1 MAEESV
7 VVIGSGPAGAMA
19 AHELVRQG
27 LGVTMLEAGTAEP
40 SGALV
45 RAGGRNLF
53 RRVPELRDDPSAYVS
68 TGHASTTWLR
78 CLEPG
83 GLTNQ
88 WTGAVPRFAP
98 GDFFDGERIDGRY
111 RWPLD
116 YDDLVPYYE
125 RAERLLRITACPD
138 EVPLLPRGWMDHE
151 RRLPGD
157 WQRVAQV
164 ARRTGQGLTAL
175 PLADGPDYLFSLHG
189 TAFNSY
195 RSIVARLRASP
206 RFRLRTGCRAVAL
219 EWSGSARRVRSVLYH
234 RADTGSEERISVSAV
249 VVACGC
255 LSSTKLLFDS
265 ACPDFPDGLGNV
277 EGLLGKY
284 LHDHPTEWWSIQL
297 ERPID
302 RLAPAGYLTRR
313 PFEVSQPLMSTSWTI
328 GLASRKD
335 RVLSLVPT
343 KSSRVGVNVFGT
355 MVPGQSHFVRP
366 HAERRDEFDRPQLE
380 IKIDFDAP
388 VLDNVISARQH
399 FVDLMDEAGYP
410 CRLEPVEPKLFPG
423 EAVHFGGTAR
433 MHRDPRFG
441 VLDEWN
447 RVRDVPNVVVTDS
460 SCFTTCS
467 EKNPTLTAMALS
479 ARAADRLAHDLARG
493 CP

>member
-27 LGVTMLEAGTAEP
+27 VKVTMLEAGTAEP
-40 SGALV
+40 SGVLV

-53 RRVPELRDDPSAYVS
+53 RRVPELRNDPSTYVS
-68 TGHASTTWLR
+68 SGHASATWLR

-88 WTGAVPRFAP
+88 WTGAVPRYAP
-98 GDFFDGERIDGRY
+98 GDFFDGERIDSRY

-125 RAERLLRITACPD
+125 RAERLLRITACPE
-138 EVPLLPRGWMDHE
+138 EVPLLPRGWMDYE
-151 RRLPGD
+151 RRLPED
-157 WQRVAQV
+157 WQRVAGV
-164 ARRTGQGLTAL
+164 ARRRGQGLTAL
-175 PLADGPDYLFSLHG
+175 PLADGPDYLFTLRG

-195 RSIVARLRASP
+195 RNIAARLRTSP
-206 RFRLRTGCRAVAL
+206 HFRLQTGCRALAL
-219 EWSGSARRVRSVLYH
+219 EWSGSARRVQSVRYH
-234 RADTGSEERISVSAV
+234 RADTGHEDRISARAV

-265 ACPDFPDGLGNV
+265 ACPDFPDGLGNA

-284 LHDHPTEWWSIQL
+284 LHDHPAEWWSIEL
-297 ERPID
+297 ERPIA
-302 RLAPAGYLTRR
+302 RLSPAGYLTRR
-313 PFEVSQPLMSTSWTI
+313 PFELSKPLMSTSWTI
-328 GLASRKD
+328 GVASRRD
-335 RVLSLVPT
+335 QVRSLLPT
-343 KSSRVGVNVFGT
+343 KSDRVGVKVFGT
-355 MVPGQSHFVRP
+355 MVPSKSHFVQP
-366 HAERRDEFDRPQLE
+366 HAERRDEFNRPQLA
-380 IKIDFDAP
+380 IRMDFDEE
-388 VLDNVISARQH
+388 VVDNVISARQH

-410 CRLEPVEPKLFPG
+410 CRLEPVVPQLCPG
-423 EAVHFGGTAR
+423 ESAHFGGTVR

-447 RVRDVPNVVVTDS
+447 RVRDASNVIVTDA
-460 SCFTTCS
+460 SCFTTGP
-467 EKNPTLTAMALS
+467 EKNPTLTSMALS
-479 ARAADRLAHDLARG
+479 ARAAERLAHDLARG